1 MVHVRRCTC
10 VQLIPKRVSSLSL
23 PLPLHQLPLP
33 PISLSLFTRN
43 GLRNNKR
50 MAKYLHIDSDKE
62 GPAVFAN
69 LDRSGGQHVSQEEF
83 ITYFLSEDRLREQ
96 HDKYWREQELLLQ
109 REKEQREARERKESE
124 EEVVRQKKLKE
135 EVARH
140 RTDQRQMKLER
151 QVGLDLET

>member
-1 MVHVRRCTC
+1 
-10 VQLIPKRVSSLSL
+10 
-23 PLPLHQLPLP
+23 
-33 PISLSLFTRN
+33 
-43 GLRNNKR
+43 

-69 LDRSGGQHVSQEEF
+69 LDLSGGQHISQEEF

-135 EVARH
+135 EENKMEEDDEVEMEGFKSSEGRTYLIRDYPLLLLALVVLRH
-140 RTDQRQMKLER
+140 P
-151 QVGLDLET
+151 G